1 MVVLAMACGLAL
13 LVTSCSSHEVTMP
26 KFRKLPPFKGRV
38 MKVEQIPYADGYHLH
53 SASGPD
59 FRVAVMRSDGSTV
72 IIKRI
77 HTQVTGDRLKNLASK
92 SSCDLP
98 DEITACEDRIGKES
112 Y

>member
-1 MVVLAMACGLAL
+1 
-13 LVTSCSSHEVTMP
+13 MP
-26 KFRKLPPFKGRV
+26 EFRTLPSFKGRV
-38 MKVEQIPYADGYHLH
+38 TKVEQIPYADGYHLH

-59 FRVAVMRSDGSTV
+59 FRVTVMRPDGSTL

-77 HTQVTGDRLKNLASK
+77 HTQVVGDRLKDLANK
-92 SSCDLP
+92 SVCELP